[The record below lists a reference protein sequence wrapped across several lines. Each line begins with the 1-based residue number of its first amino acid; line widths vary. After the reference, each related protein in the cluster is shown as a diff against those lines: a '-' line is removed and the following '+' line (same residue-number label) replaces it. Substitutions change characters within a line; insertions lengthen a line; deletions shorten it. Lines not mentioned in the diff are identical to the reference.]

1 LFYFI
6 SSFLISVS
14 DFVLKKFFGTD
25 GDQIQL
31 YFSKVEL
38 GNYITEQMSSVEDD
52 DDVDSEIQ
60 MFQNALEFSGEERYY
75 EPRTELVA
83 IELFDSIAELKEFI
97 ETGYSKVVVYQ
108 NSLDDMG
115 RAFV

>member
-1 LFYFI
+1 MFSYLLFYFI

-60 MFQNALEFSGEERYY
+60 MFQNALEFSGVKARD
-75 EPRTELVA
+75 EPKNRA
-83 IELFDSIAELKEFI
+83 RGIELFDSIAELKEFI
-97 ETGYSKVVVYQ
+97 RNG
-108 NSLDDMG
+108 L
-115 RAFV
+115 F